1 VLLVFDFD
9 GTLVD
14 SIRDLAESASELS
27 ALYGGGPLDSR
38 TVTLMVGEGAHT
50 LVDRI
55 LVQAGVVSAPPDALG
70 RFLEFYDRRMLDH
83 TVPYAGML
91 ETLAMVSRDHQLAM
105 LTNKPE
111 QATRRIMS
119 YTGLDRFFDDCVF
132 GDGPLARKPDPAGLR
147 WLMGRH
153 GTSTAETW
161 LVGDSDVD
169 MATARAAGVQLCLA
183 RYGFGFDRV
192 DTAALRDGDIIID
205 RPEDLLTA
213 ISHRSPN

>member
-14 SIRDLAESASELS
+14 SIRDLAEAASELS

-38 TVTLMVGEGAHT
+38 AVTLMVGEGAHT
-50 LVDRI
+50 LVERI
-55 LVQAGVVSAPPDALG
+55 LEQAGVDEARPEALG
-70 RFLEFYDRRMLDH
+70 RFLEIYDRRMLDH

-111 QATRRIMS
+111 QATRRIMI

-132 GDGPLARKPDPAGLR
+132 GDGPLPRKPDPAGLR
-147 WLMGRH
+147 WLVDRH
-153 GTSTAETW
+153 GTSARETW
-161 LVGDSDVD
+161 LIGDSDVD

-192 DTAALRDGDIIID
+192 DTGTLQDGDIIID

-213 ISHRSPN
+213 ISHRSPS